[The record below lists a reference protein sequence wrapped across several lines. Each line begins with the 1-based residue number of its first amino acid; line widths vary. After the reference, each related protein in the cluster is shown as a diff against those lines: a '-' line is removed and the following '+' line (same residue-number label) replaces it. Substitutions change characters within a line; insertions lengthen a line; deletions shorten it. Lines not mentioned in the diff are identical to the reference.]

1 MSTNTASVERKRGF
15 EGAALL
21 LRKFRK
27 MKANVKSPNIPVV
40 AKSSK
45 TYEEEKAKVRFQK
58 ESVLNAGDTYLVKSV
73 ENVPYP
79 LPSSNDWASLWGTS

>member
-1 MSTNTASVERKRGF
+1 MSSVSIKTARVERKRGF
-15 EGAALL
+15 EGDAL
-21 LRKFRK
+21 LRKKLRK

-40 AKSSK
+40 ARSSK
-45 TYEEEKAKVRFQK
+45 TYEEENAKVRFQK

-79 LPSSNDWASLWGTS
+79 LPSSKDCASL